1 MRNAKHGQTASGRLA
16 GQRGPLAWLRGV
28 LAVPFRI
35 PHSAFACIALALSAK
50 AAYAQSVDR
59 TVDRAVAAWQAA
71 KTVRASFEQT
81 LTNPLTGSDV
91 TARGEFQQ
99 QGRNRIAIRFT
110 DPVGD
115 RIVADGKVLWIYLP
129 STTPGQVI
137 RSTLAQG
144 ANSVDLTGQ
153 FLTAPRARFN
163 ISSAGT
169 MSVGGRPAHGLV
181 LIPKREGS
189 QTFTKAT
196 VWVDDGDGLVRQ
208 FEVTDQNGVTRRVRL
223 TSIRVN
229 GAVDP
234 AAFRFSPPRGAK
246 IVEQ

>member
-1 MRNAKHGQTASGRLA
+1 M
-16 GQRGPLAWLRGV
+16 LRT
-28 LAVPFRI
+28 LL
-35 PHSAFACIALALSAK
+35 IALALAPSTMLG
-50 AAYAQSVDR
+50 QNVDQ
-59 TVDRAVAAWQAA
+59 TIDRAVVAWQAA

-99 QGRNRIAIRFT
+99 EGRNRIDIRFT
-110 DPVGD
+110 DPAGD

-153 FLTAPRARFN
+153 FLTSPRTKFN

-169 MSVGGRPAHGLV
+169 MSVSGRPAHGLTLV
-181 LIPKREGS
+181 PKREGS
-189 QTFTKAT
+189 QPFTKAT
-196 VWVDDGDGLVRQ
+196 VWVDDRDGLVRQ

-223 TSIRVN
+223 TAIRVN
-229 GAVDP
+229 AP
-234 AAFRFSPPRGAK
+234 ADAGAFRFSPPRGAK
-246 IVEQ
+246 IVQQ

>member
-1 MRNAKHGQTASGRLA
+1 MLRTVTAA
-16 GQRGPLAWLRGV
+16 
-28 LAVPFRI
+28 
-35 PHSAFACIALALSAK
+35 IALALAPQTVL
-50 AAYAQSVDR
+50 AQTVDQ
-59 TVDRAVAAWQAA
+59 TIDRAVAAWQAA

-99 QGRNRIAIRFT
+99 QGRNRIDIRFT
-110 DPVGD
+110 DPAGD

-137 RSTLAQG
+137 RSSLAHG

-153 FLTAPRARFN
+153 FLTSPKAKYD

-169 MSVGGRPAHGLV
+169 MSVGGRPAQGLRLV
-181 LIPKREGS
+181 PKREGS
-189 QTFTKAT
+189 APFTKAT
-196 VWVDDGDGLVRQ
+196 VWVDDRDALVRQ
-208 FEVTDQNGVTRRVRL
+208 FEVTDANGVTRRVRL

-229 GAVDP
+229 APID
-234 AAFRFSPPRGAK
+234 AATFRFSPPRGAR
-246 IVEQ
+246 VVQQ

>member
-1 MRNAKHGQTASGRLA
+1 MRTN
-16 GQRGPLAWLRGV
+16 GPLLRY
-28 LAVPFRI
+28 RI
-35 PHSAFACIALALSAK
+35 LGAGAALCSAPTAFVRFQFSAFVCAALALP
-50 AAYAQSVDR
+50 AQVALAQTVDQ
-59 TVDRAVAAWQAA
+59 TIDRAVAAWQAA

-99 QGRNRIAIRFT
+99 QGRNRIDIRFT
-110 DPVGD
+110 DPAGD

-137 RSTLAQG
+137 RSTLSQG

-153 FLTAPRARFN
+153 FLTAPRTKFN

-169 MSVGGRPAHGLV
+169 MSVSGRPAHGLLLV
-181 LIPKREGS
+181 PKREGS
-189 QTFTKAT
+189 QPFSKAT
-196 VWVDDGDGLVRQ
+196 VWVDDRDGLVRQ

-229 GAVDP
+229 APLDAG
-234 AAFRFSPPRGAK
+234 AFRFSPPRGVK
-246 IVEQ
+246 VVERKPES

>member
-1 MRNAKHGQTASGRLA
+1 LA
-16 GQRGPLAWLRGV
+16 A
-28 LAVPFRI
+28 RI
-35 PHSAFACIALALSAK
+35 QHSAFFCVALALVAR
-50 AAYAQSVDR
+50 AAPAQSVDQ
-59 TVDRAVAAWQAA
+59 TIDRAVAAWEAA

-99 QGRNRIAIRFT
+99 QGRNRIDIRFT
-110 DPVGD
+110 DPAGD
-115 RIVADGKVLWIYLP
+115 RIVADGKVLWIYVP

-181 LIPKREGS
+181 LVPKREGS
-189 QTFTKAT
+189 QAFTKAT
-196 VWVDDGDGLVRQ
+196 VWVDDRDGLVRQ
-208 FEVTDQNGVTRRVRL
+208 FEVTDQSGVTRRVRL

-229 GAVDP
+229 GPVDA

-246 IVEQ
+246 VVEQ

>member
-1 MRNAKHGQTASGRLA
+1 M
-16 GQRGPLAWLRGV
+16 LRIPVVV
-28 LAVPFRI
+28 LA
-35 PHSAFACIALALSAK
+35 LAMAPSTVL
-50 AAYAQSVDR
+50 AQTVDQ
-59 TVDRAVAAWQAA
+59 TIDRAVAAWQAA

-99 QGRNRIAIRFT
+99 QGRNRIDIRFT
-110 DPVGD
+110 DPAGD
-115 RIVADGKVLWIYLP
+115 RIVADGRVLWIYLP

-137 RSTLAQG
+137 RSTLSQG

-153 FLTAPRARFN
+153 FLTAPRTKFN

-169 MSVGGRPAHGLV
+169 MSVSGRPAHGLLLV
-181 LIPKREGS
+181 PKREGS
-189 QTFTKAT
+189 QPFTKAT
-196 VWVDDGDGLVRQ
+196 VWVDDRDGLVRQ

-229 GAVDP
+229 APVDAAV
-234 AAFRFSPPRGAK
+234 FRFSPPRGVK
-246 IVEQ
+246 VVERGAES

>member
-1 MRNAKHGQTASGRLA
+1 MLRTRL
-16 GQRGPLAWLRGV
+16 
-28 LAVPFRI
+28 
-35 PHSAFACIALALSAK
+35 IALALAPSTMLG
-50 AAYAQSVDR
+50 QNVDQ
-59 TVDRAVAAWQAA
+59 TIDRAVVAWQAA

-99 QGRNRIAIRFT
+99 EGRNRIDIRFT
-110 DPVGD
+110 DPAGD

-153 FLTAPRARFN
+153 FLTSPRTKFN

-169 MSVGGRPAHGLV
+169 MSVSGRPAHGLTLV
-181 LIPKREGS
+181 PKREGS
-189 QTFTKAT
+189 QPFTKAT
-196 VWVDDGDGLVRQ
+196 VWVDDRDGLVRQ

-223 TSIRVN
+223 TAIRVN
-229 GAVDP
+229 AP
-234 AAFRFSPPRGAK
+234 ADAGAFRFSPPRGAK
-246 IVEQ
+246 IVQQ